1 MPRSDLLRN
10 VAEAKGANGK
20 ADVALTPFPSPADG
34 IMLARGR
41 IWVKQQKKG
50 GREIHNLKMFM
61 QQGIQNSTTTG
72 T

>member
-10 VAEAKGANGK
+10 VAQAKGANGK
-20 ADVALTPFPSPADG
+20 ADIALTPFPSPADG

-50 GREIHNLKMFM
+50 AYLETVDATRHPKF
-61 QQGIQNSTTTG
+61 
-72 T
+72 

>member
-10 VAEAKGANGK
+10 VAEAKGAYGK

-50 GREIHNLKMFM
+50 AVKYI
-61 QQGIQNSTTTG
+61 T
-72 T
+72 

>member
-10 VAEAKGANGK
+10 VAEAKGAYGK

-41 IWVKQQKKG
+41 IWVKQQKKRG
-50 GREIHNLKMFM
+50 P
-61 QQGIQNSTTTG
+61 
-72 T
+72 

>member
-1 MPRSDLLRN
+1 MESRMSRERNQPAAQLPRSDLLRN

-41 IWVKQQKKG
+41 TWVKQQKKKG
-50 GREIHNLKMFM
+50 L
-61 QQGIQNSTTTG
+61 
-72 T
+72 